1 MLRGQEQP
9 RCGCGTVTSTVE
21 TRTGVCASAVSNS
34 IMLCCRRT
42 AVDNSPVVCAR
53 FLYFQVSGP
62 TLAAGIEK
70 KIRDPK
76 FVARAPGMAGHVL
89 QVNGD

>member
-1 MLRGQEQP
+1 MLRGQEQL
-9 RCGCGTVTSTVE
+9 RCGCGIVTSIVQAP
-21 TRTGVCASAVSNS
+21 TGVCATAVIKS
-34 IMLCCRRT
+34 IMLCCSST